1 MKLLVPNLLL
11 INALGFLLM
20 LTDKQK
26 ARKNLWRIPERVL
39 LGTALLGGSI
49 GVLAGMRLCRHK
61 TKKPK
66 FFVGVPCILLLQI
79 LLFIYIY
86 AKNPGIF

>member
-1 MKLLVPNLLL
+1 
-11 INALGFLLM
+11 M
-20 LTDKQK
+20 LTDKRK

-39 LGTALLGGSI
+39 LGAALLGGSM

-61 TKKPK
+61 TKKAK